1 MTGYIFPQHTFMVV
15 VGLTLEYGIQA
26 ASCGN
31 IFSAISLDWEG
42 TWAKLTPGRLLSP
55 VSINVFENLGL
66 GSPNICGF
74 SIIDKGISER
84 APVPVAERGL
94 LPIAVR
100 ELFEDK
106 RLSLWR
112 IRRMGPTDP
121 ISLSR
126 TEFLRFSSCK

>member
-55 VSINVFENLGL
+55 FSISVFENLGL
-66 GSPNICGF
+66 DSPNICGF
-74 SIIDKGISER
+74 SIKDKGISER
-84 APVPVAERGL
+84 APVPVAGRGL
-94 LPIAVR
+94 PPIVVR
-100 ELFEDK
+100 KLLEDK
-106 RLSLWR
+106 RLGLWR

-126 TEFLRFSSCK
+126 TELLRFSSCK